1 MSGDTLEVNPQVLQD
16 ASSTFGGVADALAHI
31 QRGVT
36 IGDVATAGQL
46 LTADSYRKAQQ
57 GIAAAVAAVAQSAR
71 AFGEDLDIALHA
83 YTAEGESGAATI
95 DGVDIP
101 G

>member
-1 MSGDTLEVNPQVLQD
+1 MSGDTLKVNPQVLQ
-16 ASSTFGGVADALAHI
+16 AAAATFGDVAEGLARL
-31 QRGVT
+31 QSGAA
-36 IGDVATAGQL
+36 IGHAATAGQL

-57 GIAAAVAAVAQSAR
+57 GIAVAVAAAAQSVR
-71 AFGEDLDIALHA
+71 MFGEDLDTALRA

-95 DGVDIP
+95 VGLDIP